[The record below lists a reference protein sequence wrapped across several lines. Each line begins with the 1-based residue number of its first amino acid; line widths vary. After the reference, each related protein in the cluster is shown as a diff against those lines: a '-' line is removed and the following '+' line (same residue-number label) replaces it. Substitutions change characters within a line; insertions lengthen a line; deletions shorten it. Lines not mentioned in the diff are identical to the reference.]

1 MAQELYPLGVK
12 RDGSYYMNILWASH
26 TETNPCFW
34 VCNVLT
40 DDLGINGGTYACH
53 TWGPANLVLGFFGEE
68 QTIGRISIYKNV
80 GESISKPD
88 EIASS
93 VDIFICDTDE
103 PAKKLRTKD
112 DDINSVT
119 WKHIKRAP
127 LTEAIEWEDIVLD
140 EPVKA
145 KYLRIDLLENR
156 SDTIDWIE
164 FSKVRVFEK

>member
-1 MAQELYPLGVK
+1 MS
-12 RDGSYYMNILWASH
+12 R
-26 TETNPCFW
+26 
-34 VCNVLT
+34 
-40 DDLGINGGTYACH
+40 
-53 TWGPANLVLGFFGEE
+53 
-68 QTIGRISIYKNV
+68 KNV
-80 GESISKPD
+80 GESISKPE

-112 DDINSVT
+112 DDINSVS